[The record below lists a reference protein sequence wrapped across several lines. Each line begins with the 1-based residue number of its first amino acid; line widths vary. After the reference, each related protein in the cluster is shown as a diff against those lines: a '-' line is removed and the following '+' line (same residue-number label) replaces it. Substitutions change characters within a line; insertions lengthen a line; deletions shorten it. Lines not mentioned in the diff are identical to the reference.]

1 MTAIEK
7 EADEVINL
15 MRRSKMNDIRAYL
28 IKMMKGRDAVG
39 MNSNSRFIEQVK
51 TMFTETSKTS

>member
-15 MRRSKMNDIRAYL
+15 MRRSKMDDIRAYL
-28 IKMMKGRDAVG
+28 IKIMKGRDQDSPNLKAKK
-39 MNSNSRFIEQVK
+39 F
-51 TMFTETSKTS
+51 SKRRKGGGLP